1 MSIIGTALSGLMA
14 AQRSLETASHNIAN
28 VNTEGY
34 SRQRAEYAT
43 RQAEYGGVG
52 FVGQGVNV
60 VTVARS
66 YDQFITAQLNGSTSG
81 FSETNGFYKLASQVD
96 NLLANP
102 ATGISA
108 TLKSFFSA
116 VNQVAN
122 DPASIPARQVLLSEA
137 DSLTGQF
144 STLSSQFDN
153 LRTQTNNQ
161 MQAVTT
167 EINSYSK
174 SIAELNAK
182 IMSQTGLSANE
193 RLPNDLYDQR
203 DVLVSK
209 IAEKINV
216 STIAQADGSM
226 SIFVGNGQSLVL
238 GVTAAQMSLGNLSTD
253 YAQKTVL
260 IDNQDITSQVTG
272 GELAGTL
279 KFRDDVLDQAQN
291 YIGLVAAGVSSEFN
305 ALQSLGFDLSGN
317 PGAAL
322 FTDYASQ
329 PIPVHAGA
337 NNPGGA
343 GSTVTASFDPP
354 PPAIPTANL
363 VASDYSLT
371 YDGSNYYLKQLS
383 DNTVSIFTSGP
394 ITGPGFTLD
403 PIGTVAGDSFL
414 IRPTFEA
421 ARNIKTQI
429 TDPRAIAAAGSTP
442 VGPGDNTNALE
453 MAKLENKTAMLGGKS
468 TFSNVYGQ
476 LITKV
481 GNLTHAAGV
490 SSAAQEV
497 VLNQAKTTRENLSG
511 VNLDEEAANLIKF
524 QNAYQASAQSI
535 SIINSLFDSLLGAV
549 R

>member
-66 YDQFITAQLNGSTSG
+66 YDQFITGQLNSSTSG

-96 NLLANP
+96 NLLANS
-102 ATGISA
+102 ATGLSP
-108 TLKSFFSA
+108 TLKAFFGA
-116 VNQVAN
+116 VNEVAN
-122 DPASIPARQVLLSEA
+122 DPASIPARQVMVSEA
-137 DSLTGQF
+137 QSLSGQF
-144 STLSSQFDN
+144 TTLSSQFDN
-153 LRTQTNNQ
+153 LRTQNNNQ
-161 MQAVTT
+161 MQAMTS
-167 EINSYSK
+167 EINGFSQ
-174 SIAELNAK
+174 SIADLNSK
-182 IMSQTGLSANE
+182 IMSQSGLSANE
-193 RLPNDLYDQR
+193 RQPNDLLDQR
-203 DVLVSK
+203 DALVLK

-216 STIAQADGSM
+216 STLAQADGSL
-226 SIFVGNGQSLVL
+226 SVFVGNGQPLVL
-238 GVTAAQMSLGNLSTD
+238 GVTAAKMSLGELPTD
-253 YAQKTVL
+253 IAHKTVL
-260 IDNQDITSQVTG
+260 INGQDITNQVTG
-272 GELAGTL
+272 GELSGAL

-291 YIGLVAAGVSSEFN
+291 YVGLVAAGVSSEFN
-305 ALQSLGFDLSGN
+305 ALQSQGFDLSGN
-317 PGAAL
+317 PGTAL
-322 FTDYASQ
+322 FSDYASQ

-343 GSTVTASFDPP
+343 GSTVTATFNPP
-354 PPAIPTANL
+354 PPAIPTTQL

-371 YDGSNYYLKQLS
+371 YDGTNYYLKQLS
-383 DNTVSIFTSGP
+383 DNTTTTFASGP

-403 PIGTVAGDSFL
+403 PVGTVAGDSFL

-421 ARNIKTQI
+421 ASNIKTLI
-429 TDPRAIAAAGSTP
+429 SDPKAIAAAGSSP

-453 MAKLENKTAMLGGKS
+453 MAKLENKAAMLGGKS

-481 GNLTHAAGV
+481 GNVTHAASV

-535 SIINSLFDSLLGAV
+535 SIIKSLFDSLLGAV